1 MRTSYF
7 DGGKTYKV
15 TLPANIPAANFWSF
29 TVYDNQTRS
38 MLQTPQR
45 SPRAGSQT
53 YPMPAAVANAD
64 GSTTVYF
71 GPSKPAEAKEG
82 TWIQTTPGKGWFT
95 ILRLYARWS
104 RSSRRHGVR
113 PRSSSSNERP
123 GADKDKPIVGL
134 IVIRDLGP
142 SGDRWKGG
150 SILDPDDGMVYKTE
164 LWVEE
169 GKLKV
174 RGYVGAL
181 LQNPDV
187 VEVVADRCNEGRA
200 THEALR

>member
-1 MRTSYF
+1 MGFMDADKNYF

-15 TLPANIPAANFWSF
+15 TLPANIPAAKFWSF

-38 MLQTPQR
+38 TLRTRTAPR
-45 SPRAGSQT
+45 PSISAHPSPSRPRGAPGFRPHLARGGSRFC
-53 YPMPAAVANAD
+53 A
-64 GSTTVYF
+64 ST
-71 GPSKPAEAKEG
+71 
-82 TWIQTTPGKGWFT
+82 
-95 ILRLYARWS
+95 ARWS

-142 SGDRWKGG
+142 SGDRWKDG
-150 SILDPDDGMVYKTE
+150 SILDPDDGKVYKTE

-169 GKLKV
+169 GKRKV
-174 RGYVGAL
+174 RGYVGL
-181 LQNPDV
+181 FYRTQTWLK
-187 VEVVADRCNEGRA
+187 
-200 THEALR
+200 